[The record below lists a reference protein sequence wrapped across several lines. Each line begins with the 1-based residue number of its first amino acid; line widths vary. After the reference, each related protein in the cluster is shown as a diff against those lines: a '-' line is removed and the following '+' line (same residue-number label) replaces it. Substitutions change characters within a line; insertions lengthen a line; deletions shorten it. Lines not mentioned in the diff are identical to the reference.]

1 MTFRRHY
8 GATPEIR
15 AHSLKQAKNSEQKL
29 KKNQEE
35 GLFREKMGRLHMK
48 NQDLSQM
55 ATAKMKGVFSA
66 DFAFLT
72 GICFGCADVSKI

>member
-55 ATAKMKGVFSA
+55 ATAKMKGMFLRTLFS
-66 DFAFLT
+66 
-72 GICFGCADVSKI
+72 